1 MEPPALLPS
10 ARKTGERLTSNLSS
24 HLLVPFGAEV
34 GADVGGAI
42 VGIGREKFL
51 GIVGTAGGL
60 STGPNAGV
68 PPPGV

>member
-1 MEPPALLPS
+1 MEPQALCPS
-10 ARKTGERLTSNLSS
+10 APETGERLTSIQTS
-24 HLLVPFGAEV
+24 HLLVPFGADV

-51 GIVGTAGGL
+51 GIAGTAGGL